1 MNYTL
6 SKSSNSTACLKR
18 GPAVGVVIISPT
30 ALVAV
35 FVQLEYGTPDQRSFL
50 HLNRESLDCH
60 CQVDQTRISLQHA
73 SHSLAIAV
81 TFDADRYAVDT
92 ASPTGTPPLP
102 TPAPM
107 TPSPTG
113 NQTQQ
118 QTSHVHT
125 TGSVHFTDR
134 SNLEVHVRGFR
145 LWQIFRNHVHL

>member
-1 MNYTL
+1 MFKTL
-6 SKSSNSTACLKR
+6 SCRRRCHHLNY
-18 GPAVGVVIISPT
+18 VPT

-35 FVQLEYGTPDQRSFL
+35 FVQLEYGTPDQRSL
-50 HLNRESLDCH
+50 LLPNRDSLERQ
-60 CQVDQTRISLQHA
+60 CQVDQTQISPRIA
-73 SHSLAIAV
+73 SHSLVITV
-81 TFDADRYAVDT
+81 TFNVDRNAVDT

-102 TPAPM
+102 TPAPT

-125 TGSVHFTDR
+125 TGSVHLTDR
-134 SNLEVHVRGFR
+134 SNLEVYVRGSR